1 MERVSKAQ
9 LDFPSSRPDLVYPAR
24 VLRSDFPKH
33 PKVTADG
40 GYQDMWRRFDAWAA
54 ESLSAAETEALAGGT
69 CARLFGF
76 DGAAAHPR
84 I

>member
-1 MERVSKAQ
+1 
-9 LDFPSSRPDLVYPAR
+9 
-24 VLRSDFPKH
+24 
-33 PKVTADG
+33 
-40 GYQDMWRRFDAWAA
+40 MWRRFDAWAA
-54 ESLSAAETEALAGGT
+54 ESLSAAEAEALAGGT

>member
-1 MERVSKAQ
+1 M
-9 LDFPSSRPDLVYPAR
+9 
-24 VLRSDFPKH
+24 LRSDFPKH

-76 DGAAAHPR
+76 DGVAAHPR